1 MSKAAINIIVYGL
14 TGILLAMLIVRLM
27 PVQCRE
33 AVIQE
38 GFQNKGPN
46 TNTKCPTGTKT
57 FTDRGGNLMCCKGQV
72 NGGVCEGSI
81 VCSFSSTTGRTIP
94 FCQ

>member
-1 MSKAAINIIVYGL
+1 MSKAAMNVIVYGL
-14 TGILLAMLIVRLM
+14 TGILLAMLIVRFI

-46 TNTKCPTGTKT
+46 MNTKCPTGTKT

-81 VCSFSSTTGRTIP
+81 VCSFISTKGRTIR